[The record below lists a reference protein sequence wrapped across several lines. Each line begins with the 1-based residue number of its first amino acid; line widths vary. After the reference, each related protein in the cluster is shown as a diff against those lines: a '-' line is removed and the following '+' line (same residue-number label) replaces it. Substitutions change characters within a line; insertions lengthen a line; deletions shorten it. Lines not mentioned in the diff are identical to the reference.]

1 MNRKKDVLLILII
14 LSQTLVSIVIISVIQ
29 ATDDISTVKEWLPY
43 WEALIVA
50 LALLSIAAIANIYSN
65 ARESIKTSLMRE
77 HLRHNEM
84 LLSILQSEKHEYR
97 RHLQALQSLIY
108 LDRTQE
114 AQQYID
120 GIAENYWNKFDN
132 VYIEHPE
139 LNSLVNSKFNLAKSQ
154 GIEFSLNSTCDFSL
168 LKIEPWDL
176 CSIIG
181 NLLDNAIESALQDK
195 RQPSVELEF
204 EFQNKD
210 FIICVRN
217 NGATINGEDRDRIF
231 EAGFTSKESVG
242 RGYGLYIVR
251 KLVKRYGG
259 EIEVISDKR
268 TAIIVKIPEGRNA
281 RELVQRC

>member
-1 MNRKKDVLLILII
+1 MII
-14 LSQTLVSIVIISVIQ
+14 LSQTLVATIMISIIK
-29 ATDDISTVKEWLPY
+29 ATDNINVIKAWLAY

-50 LALLSIAAIANIYSN
+50 LALLSIAAISN
-65 ARESIKTSLMRE
+65 VYRSARESIKTSLMKE
-77 HLRHNEM
+77 HLRQNENLM
-84 LLSILQSEKHEYR
+84 STLHEEKHEYR

-108 LDRTQE
+108 LNRTQE
-114 AQQYID
+114 AKQYID
-120 GIAENYWNKFDN
+120 GIAEDYWNKLDN

-139 LNSLVNSKFNLAKSQ
+139 LNSLVNSKFNLAKSR
-154 GIEFSLNSTCDFSL
+154 GIAFTLSSTCDFTL
-168 LKIEPWDL
+168 IKVEPWDL

-195 RQPSVELEF
+195 RQPSVELDL
-204 EFQNKD
+204 EFQNRD
-210 FIICVRN
+210 FIVCVRN
-217 NGATINGEDRDRIF
+217 NGATINDEDIDRIF

>member
-1 MNRKKDVLLILII
+1 LTRTRDVWLILII

-29 ATDDISTVKEWLPY
+29 STDNISAVKAWLPF

-50 LALLSIAAIANIYSN
+50 LALLSIAAIANLYSN
-65 ARESIKTSLMRE
+65 AREIIKTHLMRE
-77 HLRHNEM
+77 HLRQNEIF
-84 LLSILQSEKHEYR
+84 LSTLQAEKHEYR

-114 AQQYID
+114 AQRYID
-120 GIAENYWNKFDN
+120 GIAENYWNGYDN
-132 VYIEHPE
+132 VYIKHPE
-139 LNSLVNSKFNLAKSQ
+139 LNILVNSKFNLAKSQ
-154 GIEFSLNSTCDFSL
+154 GIDFSLNSNCDFSL
-168 LKIEPWDL
+168 LKVEPWDL

-195 RQPSVELEF
+195 GQPAVELEF
-204 EFQNKD
+204 EFQNRY

-217 NGATINGEDRDRIF
+217 NGATINAKDRDRIF

-259 EIEVISDKR
+259 EIEVVSNKR
-268 TAIIVKIPEGRNA
+268 TAIIVKIPGEEKCA
-281 RELVQRC
+281 